1 LPGCVIAREAGLG
14 CRVAHKEVTG
24 FPRHGGKRRPCRDL
38 LFVSPASTCHPASVS
53 FTRATSV
60 ILSPTMRS
68 ACADARPGAYQLDQQ
83 LGRKSVRE
91 HQRLGAA
98 VGRGGEQL
106 KGEATVGLGA
116 AATAVRV
123 WHGVGGGGE
132 PASAGYHAARLL
144 DGGSHR
150 RANTR
155 PIQWRLKCEKT
166 FQTTP
171 KEKGPAEAG
180 PSTWGMRK
188 EGFSSAAKQSGARET
203 VRVISKEN
211 RTVSFQQQK
220 M

>member
-1 LPGCVIAREAGLG
+1 LPPSLG
-14 CRVAHKEVTG
+14 ELH
-24 FPRHGGKRRPCRDL
+24 PRDL
-38 LFVSPASTCHPASVS
+38 CHFAV
-53 FTRATSV
+53 
-60 ILSPTMRS
+60 
-68 ACADARPGAYQLDQQ
+68 ADHALGVRGREPGAYQLDQQ

-106 KGEATVGLGA
+106 KGAATVGLGA
-116 AATAVRV
+116 AATAVGGAWSGR
-123 WHGVGGGGE
+123 WWWTGVGRIPRGPG
-132 PASAGYHAARLL
+132 LL

-155 PIQWRLKCEKT
+155 PILWRLKCEKT

-188 EGFSSAAKQSGARET
+188 EGFSSAAKQSGALET

-220 M
+220 MW

>member
-1 LPGCVIAREAGLG
+1 M
-14 CRVAHKEVTG
+14 
-24 FPRHGGKRRPCRDL
+24 
-38 LFVSPASTCHPASVS
+38 
-53 FTRATSV
+53 ATATV
-60 ILSPTMRS
+60 
-68 ACADARPGAYQLDQQ
+68 
-83 LGRKSVRE
+83 K
-91 HQRLGAA
+91 
-98 VGRGGEQL
+98 QL
-106 KGEATVGLGA
+106 KGAATVGLWA

-132 PASAGYHAARLL
+132 PASAGYHAARACSMG
-144 DGGSHR
+144 DRIGGPTRDRSYGGSNAR
-150 RANTR
+150 K
-155 PIQWRLKCEKT
+155 L